1 MGCEVLRS
9 GVMSA
14 AYETLVDIYSH
25 SIKEFGPR
33 ELFGTK
39 KDAQWK
45 WTSYAEFG
53 EMVEAFRAGLAGAGV
68 ARGDKVAVIA
78 DNRVEWAVIA
88 YACFGIGAAMV
99 PMYEAQHEK
108 DWEFIVRDC
117 EAKALFVANKTILEK
132 SKRFL
137 KDIGTLKTIVC
148 LEEVSGQGSNVTS
161 YAELMKAGKAGKP
174 LPSIQPKRDDVAT
187 LIYTSGTTGNPKGVV
202 LSHYNI
208 ASNATAIHE
217 IFPMDKDDRSLSFL
231 PWAHVFGQTA
241 ELHILFSYGAS
252 MALCEGTN
260 KILENLAEVKPT
272 ILMSVPR
279 IFNKIYQA
287 VQKQIAEQPKPIQA
301 LVKAAL
307 AATKKERDGKRLTIF
322 EHVALTAADKLVFAK
337 VRARFGGQLR
347 YAFSGGAAISKE
359 VAEFIDSLGITVFEG
374 YGLTETSP
382 VVAANCPGERRIG
395 SVGRAIP
402 GVRIVVDPTIGT
414 GQTQQGRPEGEIV
427 VYGPCV
433 MQGYHNRPEENA
445 AVFTKDGGFRTG
457 DQGYLDAHGF
467 LYITGRIKEQ
477 YKLENG
483 KYVVPSPL
491 EEKLKLSPYVL
502 NALVFGDNKP
512 YNVVLLCANV
522 DAVKKYAEEHNISGS
537 GTQLLDN
544 PRIRELFRKE
554 IDTFSGDWK
563 GFEAVVDFAVIDED
577 FTPDNGMLTPS
588 LKVKRRK
595 VMDEYGALLEGLYAK
610 KREKKPSAAASA

>member
-1 MGCEVLRS
+1 
-9 GVMSA
+9 MSA
-14 AYETLVDIYSH
+14 FETLVDIYNH

-33 ELFGTK
+33 DLFGTK
-39 KDAQWK
+39 KDGTWVWTTYAQ
-45 WTSYAEFG
+45 FG
-53 EMVEAFRAGLAGAGV
+53 EMVESFRGGLASIGV
-68 ARGDKVAVIA
+68 QRGDKVAVIA
-78 DNRVEWAVIA
+78 DNRVEWAVTA
-88 YACFGIGAAMV
+88 YACYGLGAAMV

-148 LEEVSGQGSNVTS
+148 LEEVTDQGSNVTS
-161 YAELMKAGKAGKP
+161 YAALMKAGKSGKTV
-174 LPSIQPKRDDVAT
+174 PSIQPKRDDVAT

-202 LSHYNI
+202 LTHWNI
-208 ASNATAIHE
+208 ASNASAVHE

-260 KILENLAEVKPT
+260 KILDNLAEVKPT

-287 VQKQIAEQPKPIQA
+287 VQKQISEQPKPIQA
-301 LVKAAL
+301 LVKSAL
-307 AATKKERDGKRLTIF
+307 EATRKERDGKRLSIP
-322 EHVALTAADKLVFAK
+322 EHVTLTAADKLVFSK
-337 VRARFGGQLR
+337 VRARFGGRLR

-402 GVRIVVDPTIGT
+402 GVRIVIDSSVGT
-414 GQTQQGRPEGEIV
+414 GQTKDGRPEGEIV

-433 MQGYHNRPEENA
+433 MQGYFNRPEENA
-445 AVFTKDGGFRTG
+445 QVFTKDGGFRTG
-457 DQGYLDAHGF
+457 DQGFLDPHGY

-502 NALVFGDNKP
+502 NALVYGDNKP
-512 YNVVLLCANV
+512 YNVALLCANM
-522 DAVKKYAEEHNISGS
+522 DAVKKYAQENGITGS
-537 GTQLLDN
+537 GPQLLEN
-544 PRIRELFRKE
+544 QRIRELFKKE
-554 IDTFSGDWK
+554 VETFSHDWK
-563 GFEAVVDFAVIDED
+563 GFEALVDFAIIDED
-577 FTPDNGMLTPS
+577 FTTENGMLTPS

-595 VMDEYGALLEGLYAK
+595 VMDKYGALVEGLYAK
-610 KREKKPSAAASA
+610 KREKKSAATASA